1 MTSKLDPKEVELFLL
16 DNLDFFESRE
26 SLVGEMKFKHSSS
39 SASSLLERQINKLRD
54 EQSNLI
60 DLLSSFVNTAQLNE
74 DLFKKSKELTLS
86 ILGASSRNQIKD
98 IVQKSFTENFGVN
111 NCKLDF
117 YSNSDIGEIEDKTGM
132 SFHKGAVHCGSFSKE
147 KMEFLFKDENVESVA
162 LAVLIDS
169 KEIGILMLGS
179 YERTRY
185 LGDEDTTFIEYIRD
199 ILEKK
204 LESIDSL
211 NAY

>member
-1 MTSKLDPKEVELFLL
+1 MTNKLDPKEVELFLL

-26 SLVGEMKFKHSSS
+26 SLIGEMKFKHSSS

-117 YSNSDIGEIEDKTGM
+117 YSNSDIDEIEDKTGM
-132 SFHKGAVHCGSFSKE
+132 SFHKGSVHCGSFSKE
-147 KMEFLFKDENVESVA
+147 KMEFLFKDKNVESVA

-211 NAY
+211 NA

>member
-1 MTSKLDPKEVELFLL
+1 MTNKLDPKDVELFLL
-16 DNLDFFESRE
+16 DNLDFFETRE

-54 EQSNLI
+54 EQSDLM
-60 DLLSSFVNTAQLNE
+60 DLLSSFVSTAQLNE
-74 DLFKKSKELTLS
+74 DLFIKSKELTLS
-86 ILGASSRNQIKD
+86 ILGASSRNEIKD
-98 IVQKSFTENFGVN
+98 IVQESFTEKFGVN
-111 NCKLDF
+111 NCNLGF
-117 YSNSDIGEIEDKTGM
+117 YSNSDIGGIEDKTGM
-132 SFHKGAVHCGSFSKE
+132 SFHKGAVHCGSFSRE
-147 KMEFLFKDENVESVA
+147 KMEFLFKDERVESVA
-162 LAVLIDS
+162 LAVLIDN

-179 YERTRY
+179 YERARY

-211 NAY
+211 NA

>member
-1 MTSKLDPKEVELFLL
+1 MTNKLDPKDVELFLL
-16 DNLDFFESRE
+16 DNLDFFETRE
-26 SLVGEMKFKHSSS
+26 SLVSEMKFKHSSS

-54 EQSNLI
+54 EQSDLM
-60 DLLSSFVNTAQLNE
+60 DLLSSFVSTAQLNE
-74 DLFKKSKELTLS
+74 DLFIKSKELTLS
-86 ILGASSRNQIKD
+86 ILGASSRNEIKD
-98 IVQKSFTENFGVN
+98 IVQESFTENFGVN
-111 NCKLDF
+111 SCKLGF
-117 YSNSDIGEIEDKTGM
+117 YSNSGIGDIEDKTGM
-132 SFHKGAVHCGSFSKE
+132 SFHKGAVHCGSFSRE
-147 KMEFLFKDENVESVA
+147 KMEFLFKDERVESVA
-162 LAVLIDS
+162 LAVLIDN

-211 NAY
+211 NA

>member
-1 MTSKLDPKEVELFLL
+1 
-16 DNLDFFESRE
+16 
-26 SLVGEMKFKHSSS
+26 MKFKHSNS

-54 EQSNLI
+54 EQSDLM

-74 DLFKKSKELTLS
+74 DLFMKSKELTLS
-86 ILGASSRNQIKD
+86 ILGASSKDEIKET
-98 IVQKSFTENFGVN
+98 VQKSFTENFGVN

-117 YSNSDIGEIEDKTGM
+117 YSNTRIADIEDKTGM
-132 SFHKGAVHCGSFSKE
+132 SFHKGAVYCGSFSKE
-147 KMEFLFKDENVESVA
+147 KMEFLFKDVKVESVA
-162 LAVLIDS
+162 LAVLIHN

-179 YERTRY
+179 YDRTRY

-211 NAY
+211 NA

>member
-26 SLVGEMKFKHSSS
+26 SLIGEMKFKHSSS

-132 SFHKGAVHCGSFSKE
+132 SFHKGSVHCGSFSKE
-147 KMEFLFKDENVESVA
+147 KMEFLFKDKNVESVA
-162 LAVLIDS
+162 LAVLINS

-211 NAY
+211 NA